1 MLNDQYKIK
10 EERSRDAYRRLNG
23 VETRLAQIERELSSI
38 DGDLAKLKGET
49 QTAEQR
55 IKSAVAAGDGED
67 NGKLDPARILPAF
80 ERARAAFRQQPNTE
94 RLGGLQQQC
103 SHLLAAMSSTEA
115 TKNRVRNID
124 CDPKQAAEAAGRVF
138 ALNAGLMLF
147 QDRCAGGDRL
157 SALASTDALLG
168 FGRGCLQDSGLIGKD
183 SADVGA
189 RLAAIEM
196 NRDDRAHRFVVT
208 WNAFLDGNRL
218 AYLALILAIGVDS
231 LVFMSGLFGAQALRS
246 PLSDVPSPK
255 ARSAEQLHAVIDTAL
270 LPHTYENARLMLN
283 AMRPMAAREGFTQRV
298 TVREDDPHAPDLN
311 RLLNAGATIGAVRHV
326 DGNLY
331 ELRSELFEYL
341 SLVAKKS
348 FGADRSHVTL
358 AELERIM
365 AVSLLPNVREN
376 VETVLRYVLPIE
388 DRRTFLEKMGLQER
402 PELTAEIRL
411 DEVMHHDKKVVRN
424 ALNAGATMEAV
435 QRANNSHYFISRD
448 FYKTLARIRAHF
460 LVSAG
465 ADALAIAAA
474 GGGSAAPAAR
484 ARPAIAAAPASST
497 GEPRRLMHRLAE
509 AGPRGPSDAEIS
521 EQIWSELLRAIG
533 LTLPSASRLRHSSVR
548 EQAAA
553 ACRAL
558 DQLAQSNHNL
568 SVFLKELQE
577 AKSDALAQKYGELN
591 RSFDGDARR
600 QQLLDEVAEDLETAF
615 KALLLLP
622 EVGILQD
629 LIERLEEAAQ
639 SDDGQAPGEQELL
652 VLLRAVHNEIG
663 RIDKSR
669 PEAWKNVADMIEKRR
684 ADAPTHTI
692 RELDPANKQPI

>member
-1 MLNDQYKIK
+1 M
-10 EERSRDAYRRLNG
+10 
-23 VETRLAQIERELSSI
+23 
-38 DGDLAKLKGET
+38 
-49 QTAEQR
+49 
-55 IKSAVAAGDGED
+55 SA
-67 NGKLDPARILPAF
+67 
-80 ERARAAFRQQPNTE
+80 
-94 RLGGLQQQC
+94 
-103 SHLLAAMSSTEA
+103 
-115 TKNRVRNID
+115 
-124 CDPKQAAEAAGRVF
+124 
-138 ALNAGLMLF
+138 
-147 QDRCAGGDRL
+147 
-157 SALASTDALLG
+157 
-168 FGRGCLQDSGLIGKD
+168 
-183 SADVGA
+183 A

-255 ARSAEQLHAVIDTAL
+255 ARSAEQLQAVIDTAL

-376 VETVLRYVLPIE
+376 VETVLRYVHPIE

-402 PELTAEIRL
+402 PEFTAEIRL

-484 ARPAIAAAPASST
+484 AAASAALRPPAGEQHWRTAAADASAGRSRPARP
-497 GEPRRLMHRLAE
+497 ERRGDQRRDLERSCC
-509 AGPRGPSDAEIS
+509 G
-521 EQIWSELLRAIG
+521 
-533 LTLPSASRLRHSSVR
+533 PSASRSRLPRACGTAQCANRPPRPAGRSISS
-548 EQAAA
+548 
-553 ACRAL
+553 
-558 DQLAQSNHNL
+558 
-568 SVFLKELQE
+568 
-577 AKSDALAQKYGELN
+577 
-591 RSFDGDARR
+591 
-600 QQLLDEVAEDLETAF
+600 
-615 KALLLLP
+615 
-622 EVGILQD
+622 
-629 LIERLEEAAQ
+629 
-639 SDDGQAPGEQELL
+639 
-652 VLLRAVHNEIG
+652 
-663 RIDKSR
+663 
-669 PEAWKNVADMIEKRR
+669 RR
-684 ADAPTHTI
+684 ATTTLASFSRSCRRP
-692 RELDPANKQPI
+692 RAMPWPRNMANSTAASTAMRGANSCSTRLPRTSRRPSKRCCCCQRSASCRT